1 MWRGIGEQCVVT
13 EDLMC
18 AYAVNVE
25 MHWGMAGGGRRVV
38 RGMPEAGVGRDGG
51 PPCE

>member
-25 MHWGMAGGGRRVV
+25 MHLGWGWGLV
-38 RGMPEAGVGRDGG
+38 RDMSEAGVAQDDG